1 MDGRIEEEG
10 GGGLME
16 ELVEFGDLV
25 LPTPLVSL
33 LWCNKNDGSDWSTK
47 KKTSPQSLSLMP
59 R

>member
-33 LWCNKNDGSDWSTK
+33 LWCNKNDGSDWS
-47 KKTSPQSLSLMP
+47 PQMVTP